1 MEKKIGIYICTG
13 CGIGEALDIE
23 KLSTMA
29 GNSLGASVVKT
40 HHFLCG
46 EEGIKLIE
54 GDSATEGINTAV
66 IAACSNRVNFDVF
79 SFPNAIVERVNLREH
94 VAWSHTPNDEDTQ
107 MLAEDYVRMGAAKA
121 KRIEFSEPHIEE
133 DISKTVLVIGGGI
146 TGITAALEV
155 AKAGY
160 EAIIV
165 EKEAQ
170 LGGFMGK
177 MHKRLPMAYPFAK
190 LEDTGV
196 DAKIKEVT
204 EDPKIKVYT
213 SAEVEKIAGQPGMF
227 DVAIN
232 TSGGAVDTR
241 VGSVIMATG
250 WKPYDASK
258 LGTYG
263 YGEYPNVITN
273 VMLEEMAKGG
283 RITRPSDGKPAK
295 NVAFIQCA
303 GQREEGHLPY
313 CSSVCC
319 LTSLKQAT
327 YVREMD
333 PDAKAYI
340 FYKDIRT
347 PGQYELFYK
356 SAQDDEGIFLTKGNV
371 TSINEDGL
379 NNLMVEVEDTLLG
392 GSIRVGVDIVVLA
405 TGMVPTTADE
415 AVLNLQ
421 YRQGPG
427 LPDLDLYNGFADSNF
442 ICFPF
447 ETRRTGI
454 YSAGAVKMPQTISE
468 SVEDATGAAL
478 KAIQV
483 IEAVSVGKAVHPRS
497 GDSTYPEFFLQR
509 CTQCKRCTEECPF
522 GTLDE
527 DEKGTPQPNPN
538 RCRRCGICLGACPER
553 IISFKNYSIDMLA
566 SAIKAIEVPGEEENK
581 PRVVAFVCENDAYP
595 AFDMAG
601 INRLNYNPSIRMIS
615 VRCLGSVNTVWIAD
629 SLSSGVDGI
638 ILIGC
643 KYGDDYQCHFVKGSE
658 LANYRMEK
666 VQETLNRLVLESD
679 RVQLLQLAI
688 NDYDKIPSIIGE
700 FMEKLEEIGP
710 NPYKGF

>member
-1 MEKKIGIYICTG
+1 
-13 CGIGEALDIE
+13 
-23 KLSTMA
+23 
-29 GNSLGASVVKT
+29 
-40 HHFLCG
+40 
-46 EEGIKLIE
+46 
-54 GDSATEGINTAV
+54 
-66 IAACSNRVNFDVF
+66 
-79 SFPNAIVERVNLREH
+79 
-94 VAWSHTPNDEDTQ
+94 
-107 MLAEDYVRMGAAKA
+107 
-121 KRIEFSEPHIEE
+121 
-133 DISKTVLVIGGGI
+133 
-146 TGITAALEV
+146 
-155 AKAGY
+155 
-160 EAIIV
+160 
-165 EKEAQ
+165 
-170 LGGFMGK
+170 
-177 MHKRLPMAYPFAK
+177 
-190 LEDTGV
+190 
-196 DAKIKEVT
+196 
-204 EDPKIKVYT
+204 
-213 SAEVEKIAGQPGMF
+213 EVEKIAGQPGQF
-227 DVAIN
+227 NVTIN
-232 TSGGAVDTR
+232 TNGGMVDAR

-258 LGTYG
+258 LDSYG
-263 YGEYPNVITN
+263 YGQYPNVITN
-273 VMLEEMAKGG
+273 VMMEEMAKNGQ
-283 RITRPSDGKPAK
+283 IIRPSDGKPAK

-303 GQREEGHLPY
+303 GQRDAEHLPY

-319 LTSLKQAT
+319 LTSLKQAA
-327 YVREMD
+327 YVREQD
-333 PDAKAYI
+333 PNAKAYV
-340 FYKDIRT
+340 FYKDMRT

-356 SAQDDEGIFLTKGNV
+356 SAQDDDGIFLTKGNV
-371 TSINEDGL
+371 TNITEDGS

-392 GSIRVGVDIVVLA
+392 GPVAVGVDLLVLA

-415 AVLNLQ
+415 AVLNLE

-427 LPDLDLYNGFADSNF
+427 LPDLELSNGFADSNF
-442 ICFPF
+442 ICFPY

-454 YSAGAVKMPQTISE
+454 YSAGAVKMPQTIAD

-478 KAIQV
+478 KAIQAM
-483 IEAVSVGKAVHPRS
+483 EAVAVGKAVHPRV

-527 DEKGTPQPNPN
+527 DEKGTPKPNPN

-553 IISFKNYSIDMLA
+553 IISFKNYSIDILA
-566 SAIKAIEVPGEEENK
+566 SAVKAIEVPEEEENK

-601 INRLNYNPSIRMIS
+601 INRLTYNPNIRMIP

-638 ILIGC
+638 LLIGC
-643 KYGDDYQCHFVKGSE
+643 KFGDDYQCHFAKGSE

-666 VQETLNRLVLESD
+666 IQETLNRLVLEAD

-688 NDYDKIPSIIGE
+688 NEYDKIPGMIDG